1 MNCFRSVDSRME
13 RISEASMEEAGVSR
27 SSSEDGL
34 TMAGRQQSR
43 LRQQVRRNSSGI
55 TSSSFL
61 HKLSPDYQSVYSRE
75 EDHKRRQRDSQVYKS
90 PRGSTIEDYE
100 PVEHIR

>member
-13 RISEASMEEAGVSR
+13 RISEASLEEAGVSR
-27 SSSEDGL
+27 SSSEDGV

-75 EDHKRRQRDSQVYKS
+75 EDDKRRQRDSQVYRS
-90 PRGSTIEDYE
+90 PIEDYE
-100 PVEHIR
+100 PIEHTRT